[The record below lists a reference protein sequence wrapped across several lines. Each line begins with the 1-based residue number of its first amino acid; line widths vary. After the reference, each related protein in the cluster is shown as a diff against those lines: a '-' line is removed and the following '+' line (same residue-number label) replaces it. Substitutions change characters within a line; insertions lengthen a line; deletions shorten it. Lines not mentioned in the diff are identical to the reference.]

1 MPEMGTDEPEIV
13 KEKPVKEEDKPGS
26 SKDEGQEIMMQVEN
40 LSKTYSKGKI
50 QVQALRSASIT
61 VRKGELLAIM
71 GPSGSGKS
79 TLLSLIGTLEKATD
93 GKIVL
98 DGIDLRSVPEKLLP
112 SVRRDKIGFIFQNY
126 NLIPTLSALENVELS
141 MRFSRVPKKERQ
153 ERARD
158 LLEELGL
165 GDRLNYKPSELS
177 GGEQQ
182 RVSIARALAN
192 RPAVILADEPTGE
205 VDSKTRDSIVRIF
218 KELSEKKQTILVVT
232 HDPEV
237 AKECTRVL
245 KIWMERSKIIKKE
258 LNPKLVPEL
267 FFVYGNHNDYK
278 NQLRFHFHLLQ
289 RLFLILPYFYPAI
302 PGLFSL
308 IQLQYCVFDI
318 LFPHTASLFPLSF
331 LY

>member
-1 MPEMGTDEPEIV
+1 
-13 KEKPVKEEDKPGS
+13 
-26 SKDEGQEIMMQVEN
+26 MQVEN
-40 LSKTYSKGKI
+40 LSKTYLKGKI
-50 QVQALRSASIT
+50 QIQALRNASIT
-61 VRKGELLAIM
+61 VRKGEFLAIM

-79 TLLSLIGTLEKATD
+79 TLFALIGMLEKATD

-98 DGIDLRSVPEKLLP
+98 DGVDLESVPEKLLP
-112 SVRRDKIGFIFQNY
+112 SLRREKIGFIFQNY

-153 ERARD
+153 ERARN

-165 GDRLNYKPSELS
+165 GDRLNHKPWELS

-218 KELSEKKQTILVVT
+218 KKLSEKGQTILVVT

-237 AKECTRVL
+237 AKECSRVL
-245 KIWMERSKIIKKE
+245 RITDGM
-258 LNPKLVPEL
+258 LN
-267 FFVYGNHNDYK
+267 D
-278 NQLRFHFHLLQ
+278 NQITEQ
-289 RLFLILPYFYPAI
+289 
-302 PGLFSL
+302 
-308 IQLQYCVFDI
+308 
-318 LFPHTASLFPLSF
+318 
-331 LY
+331 

>member
-1 MPEMGTDEPEIV
+1 V
-13 KEKPVKEEDKPGS
+13 KKPLKEEDKS
-26 SKDEGQEIMMQVEN
+26 SSSENERQEIVMLVEN

-79 TLLSLIGTLEKATD
+79 TLLALIGTLEKATG
-93 GKIVL
+93 GKIIL
-98 DGIDLRSVPEKLLP
+98 DGIDISSVPEKLLP
-112 SVRRDKIGFIFQNY
+112 GVRREKIGFIFQNY

-165 GDRLNYKPSELS
+165 GDRLNHKPSELS

-218 KELSEKKQTILVVT
+218 KELSEKGQTILVVT

-237 AKECTRVL
+237 AKECSRVL
-245 KIWMERSKIIKKE
+245 RITDGTIK
-258 LNPKLVPEL
+258 
-267 FFVYGNHNDYK
+267 DY
-278 NQLRFHFHLLQ
+278 
-289 RLFLILPYFYPAI
+289 
-302 PGLFSL
+302 
-308 IQLQYCVFDI
+308 
-318 LFPHTASLFPLSF
+318 
-331 LY
+331 

>member
-26 SKDEGQEIMMQVEN
+26 SEDEGQEIIMQVEN
-40 LSKTYSKGKI
+40 LYKTYLKGKI
-50 QVQALRSASIT
+50 QVQALCSASIT

-79 TLLSLIGTLEKATD
+79 TLLALIGTLEKATD

-98 DGIDLRSVPEKLLP
+98 DGIDLRSVHEKLLP
-112 SVRRDKIGFIFQNY
+112 RIRRDKIGFIFQNY
-126 NLIPTLSALENVELS
+126 NLIPTLSALENVELY

-165 GDRLNYKPSELS
+165 GDRLNHKPSELS

-218 KELSEKKQTILVVT
+218 KELSEKGQTILVVT

-237 AKECTRVL
+237 AMECTRVL
-245 KIWMERSKIIKKE
+245 RIMDGTIK
-258 LNPKLVPEL
+258 
-267 FFVYGNHNDYK
+267 DY
-278 NQLRFHFHLLQ
+278 
-289 RLFLILPYFYPAI
+289 
-302 PGLFSL
+302 
-308 IQLQYCVFDI
+308 
-318 LFPHTASLFPLSF
+318 
-331 LY
+331 

>member
-1 MPEMGTDEPEIV
+1 MPDTGTGGLEII
-13 KEKPVKEEDKPGS
+13 EKHVIEEDKHGS
-26 SKDEGQEIMMQVEN
+26 SEDEGQKIVMRIEN
-40 LSKTYSKGKI
+40 LSKTYLKGKI
-50 QVQALRSASIT
+50 EVQALRSASIT

-79 TLLSLIGTLEKATD
+79 TLLALIGTLEKATD

-98 DGIDLRSVPEKLLP
+98 DGIDLRAVPEKQLP
-112 SVRRDKIGFIFQNY
+112 SVRREKIGFIFQNY

-141 MRFSRVPKKERQ
+141 MRFSRMPKKERQ

-165 GDRLNYKPSELS
+165 GDRINHKPSELS

-218 KELSEKKQTILVVT
+218 KGLSKKGQTILVVT

-245 KIWMERSKIIKKE
+245 RITDGMIK
-258 LNPKLVPEL
+258 
-267 FFVYGNHNDYK
+267 DY
-278 NQLRFHFHLLQ
+278 
-289 RLFLILPYFYPAI
+289 
-302 PGLFSL
+302 
-308 IQLQYCVFDI
+308 
-318 LFPHTASLFPLSF
+318 
-331 LY
+331 